1 MGNKLSPYTLNLLE
15 YTPEVAQHAFALE
28 LVEQYRIE
36 KGETSVNAKMAI
48 WTVTAKS
55 LGSSVEATKPSRHRI
70 STARKV
76 FAKNGALVAKRRQ
89 IDPRSSFSMFCH
101 ILE

>member
-1 MGNKLSPYTLNLLE
+1 M
-15 YTPEVAQHAFALE
+15 
-28 LVEQYRIE
+28 
-36 KGETSVNAKMAI
+36 NAKMAI

-70 STARKV
+70 STARKA

-89 IDPRSSFSMFCH
+89 IDPRSSLD
-101 ILE
+101 ILPYFEIITEHNNPVPRSLSTTDRPPITDQRALHH